1 MKRKLAACL
10 SSLSLFAGVQG
21 KAESFSFIGT
31 VYTVSMG
38 ACAVYSDFTM
48 LDFTGS
54 DDNFEVSEEEINIG
68 ISMQKGNSGLQKAIN
83 SVLATL
89 TPEDFKDWMNQAIA
103 VQPMND

>member
-38 ACAVYSDFTM
+38 ACAVYETYNVPRNLIRYKNYDKVNLILDM
-48 LDFTGS
+48 LL
-54 DDNFEVSEEEINIG
+54 G
-68 ISMQKGNSGLQKAIN
+68 IAGGLAAVKSYQSGIHIHGFDQEKIFFIFFIHI
-83 SVLATL
+83 
-89 TPEDFKDWMNQAIA
+89 D
-103 VQPMND
+103 